1 MTPDDSAHNGT
12 RRILIAEDS
21 PTQRQQLG
29 LLLEDAGYQV
39 LMAEDGTAAIKKAR
53 REHPDLLISDVV
65 MPGRDGYEVCQ
76 TLKAD
81 PETAAIPII
90 LVTGLSSAEDVFRG
104 LNCGADNF
112 ITKPYDE
119 RYLISRINYL
129 FTNRVLRE
137 SGKLQAGAEIE
148 LHGKRHFITADR
160 QQILDL
166 LISTYGEAVHLN
178 GELREHQE
186 ILQGTLES
194 LNAITSVTEAL
205 NRCTTREEVL
215 SEALGRAAAI
225 VPSDAAW
232 LCMRMPSIDDHG
244 IEFIDLPRAERG
256 TSDPLPPTVRCAC
269 GDPSRWSDIDA
280 ARFEP
285 DCELAGDL
293 QQTGSRAHLLV
304 PLRADN
310 EVHGTLD
317 LQWEQS
323 EPPDQGLLRLLT
335 AIGQQV
341 GIALERAGLH
351 RELERKVA
359 QRTAALMEEIGHRQL
374 AEAALEHRRREQAAI
389 AQLGQGALESSGT
402 EPLFVQAVDLVHAT
416 LGVDTTT
423 LILKTEDDG
432 FRVAAG
438 AGLMA
443 GKEGSYVTRA
453 YRGAFPQYVLGRV
466 EPVIV
471 PDWRLE
477 DRFDPTPRMREDGI
491 VSSLAIA
498 VRGAERRIGM
508 LSVHTTTPRSFG
520 SEEVAFVRA
529 IAATLSAARAREET
543 LNRLRESEGEFR
555 ATFEQAAVGIA
566 HAELDG
572 RLIRANRLLAE
583 MLGYEASELT
593 GMKPSVVTHP
603 DEVAADARGLDRL
616 KSGEIDVFRR
626 QKRYVRKDGSTFW
639 SHVTTSIK
647 FDSHGA
653 PEYLISVVQDIT
665 DQKRSEEQIGHL
677 QKLEAVGRLTGGIS
691 HDFNNLLMIIIGNLE
706 LLSENLESDPEN
718 ADLVSA
724 ALSAATRGSELT
736 RKLLTMSRRQPL
748 EPTVLDLNALVE
760 SLTKLLARTIG
771 SSIRIKLEP
780 ADKLWPC
787 RVDPGQ
793 LESAIA
799 NLALNARDAMPDG
812 GTLTFIT
819 ANVRH
824 EADAAPAR
832 PGLATGDYVCLSVS
846 DTGTGIPAGV
856 LPMIFEP
863 YFTTKESGKG
873 TGLGLSTAYG
883 FVRQSG
889 GEITVYSEEGIG
901 TTFHVYLPRDSGSAG
916 GDISELEQSSEPLN
930 LQGKTVLLV
939 DDDGDIRRVMRRHL
953 EEFGFVVSE
962 AADGETALTV
972 LEDTAFDVIVT
983 DYSLGGGISGAELV
997 TRCEERRPEMA
1008 KVMCSGLPEV
1018 AGLGNGTQ
1026 GSKFAFLLK
1035 PVTRQGL
1042 GVALQR
1048 VLDGVRNGD
1057 KPSADPG

>member
-1 MTPDDSAHNGT
+1 MTPDDSGRDGV

-21 PTQRQQLG
+21 PTQRQQLEI
-29 LLLEDAGYQV
+29 LLEDAGYQV
-39 LMAEDGTAAIKKAR
+39 FTAEDGTAAIEKAR
-53 REHPDLLISDVV
+53 SLHPDLLISDVV

-76 TLKAD
+76 TLKED
-81 PETAAIPII
+81 PATASIPII

-148 LHGKRHFITADR
+148 LHGKRHFISADR

-205 NRCTTREEVL
+205 NRCTTRDQVL
-215 SEALGRAAAI
+215 SEALGQAAAI

-232 LCMRMPSIDDHG
+232 LCMRPASLDDDD
-244 IEFIDLPRAERG
+244 IEFIDLPMLQRG
-256 TSDPLPPTVRCAC
+256 ASASRPPTEQCAC
-269 GDPSRWSDIDA
+269 GDPQRWSTIEA
-280 ARFEP
+280 ATFEP
-285 DCELAGDL
+285 NCELAREIQD
-293 QQTGSRAHLLV
+293 RAPSGHVLV
-304 PLRADN
+304 PLRADE

-317 LQWEQS
+317 LLWQKA
-323 EPPDQGLLRLLT
+323 EPPEPSLLRLLT

-341 GIALERAGLH
+341 GIALERAALH

-359 QRTAALMEEIGHRQL
+359 KRTAALTEEIRHRQM
-374 AEAALEHRRREQAAI
+374 AETALEHRRREQSAI
-389 AQLGQGALESSGT
+389 AQLGQAALESSGT
-402 EPLFVQAVDLVHAT
+402 EALFTQAVDLVHAT
-416 LGVDTTT
+416 LRVDTTT
-423 LILKTEDDG
+423 LILKTLDDG

-443 GKEGSYVTRA
+443 GREGSYVTRA
-453 YRGAFPQYVLGRV
+453 YQGSFPQFVLGVV
-466 EPVIV
+466 EPVLV
-471 PDWRLE
+471 PDWRVE

-498 VRGAERRIGM
+498 VRGADRMIGM
-508 LSVHTTTPRSFG
+508 LSVHTVAPRTFDP
-520 SEEVAFVRA
+520 EEIAFVRA
-529 IAATLSAARAREET
+529 IATTLSASRAREET
-543 LNRLRESEGEFR
+543 LKRLRESEEEFR
-555 ATFEQAAVGIA
+555 ATFEQAAVGIV

-572 RLIRANRLLAE
+572 SLLRANRLLSE
-583 MLGYEASELT
+583 MLGYSDSELL
-593 GMKPSVVTHP
+593 GMLPSQVTHP
-603 DEVAADARGLDRL
+603 DEIAAEARGMGRL
-616 KSGEIDVFRR
+616 KDGEIEVFRR
-626 QKRYVRKDGSTFW
+626 QKRFIRKDGSTFW
-639 SHVTTSIK
+639 AHVTTSLK
-647 FDSHGA
+647 FDTSGSA
-653 PEYLISVVQDIT
+653 QYMISVVQDIT

-706 LLSENLESDPEN
+706 LLAENVESDPEN
-718 ADLVSA
+718 AELVGA

-748 EPTVLDLNALVE
+748 DPKVLNLNELVE
-760 SLTKLLARTIG
+760 SLAKLLSRTIG
-771 SSIRIKLEP
+771 SSIQIKIEP
-780 ADKLWPC
+780 VKGLWPC
-787 RVDPGQ
+787 RADPGQ

-799 NLALNARDAMPDG
+799 NLALNARDAMPNG
-812 GTLTFIT
+812 GTLTFVT
-819 ANVRH
+819 TNVRH
-824 EADAAPAR
+824 EAEVDSVR
-832 PGLATGDYVCLSVS
+832 PGLASGDYVCLSVS
-846 DTGTGIPAGV
+846 DTGTGIPANV

-889 GEITVYSEEGIG
+889 GEITVYSEEGLG
-901 TTFHVYLPRDSGSAG
+901 TTFHIYLPRDNGSGDSGANEEEL
-916 GDISELEQSSEPLN
+916 SETAAN
-930 LQGKTVLLV
+930 FTGRTALLV
-939 DDDGDIRRVMRRHL
+939 DDDAEIRRVMHRHL
-953 EEFGFVVSE
+953 QDLGFEVVEE
-962 AADGETALTV
+962 ADGESALAA
-972 LEDTAFDVIVT
+972 LEQRSFDVVVT

-997 TRCEERRPEMA
+997 TRCEENWPGMA
-1008 KVMCSGLPEV
+1008 EVMCSGLPEV
-1018 AGLGNGTQ
+1018 AGLGDGARRSN
-1026 GSKFAFLLK
+1026 FAFLLK
-1035 PVTRQGL
+1035 PVTRQSL
-1042 GVALQR
+1042 GTALQR
-1048 VLDGVRNGD
+1048 VLDGVRYGD
-1057 KPSADPG
+1057 KPSADP